1 MGMYPQHQRQCEIG
15 NFKIKYWNT
24 GRLYSEDGQKI
35 IAINI
40 NDENGDRVLFFDLT
54 RNIEG
59 RISDP
64 FDFRRYQIMTVYDRT
79 EYTYLAE
86 ADYIIKRELFEN
98 QSELE
103 SLFV

>member
-1 MGMYPQHQRQCEIG
+1 MGMYPGHQRQCEIG

-35 IAINI
+35 IAIQV
-40 NDENGDRVLFFDLT
+40 NDENGNRVLFFDLT
-54 RNIEG
+54 RKVEG

-64 FDFRRYQIMTVYDRT
+64 FDFRRARIMTVYDRT

-86 ADYIIKRELFEN
+86 DDYPIKRELFEY
-98 QSELE
+98 QSEID
-103 SLFV
+103 SLFL